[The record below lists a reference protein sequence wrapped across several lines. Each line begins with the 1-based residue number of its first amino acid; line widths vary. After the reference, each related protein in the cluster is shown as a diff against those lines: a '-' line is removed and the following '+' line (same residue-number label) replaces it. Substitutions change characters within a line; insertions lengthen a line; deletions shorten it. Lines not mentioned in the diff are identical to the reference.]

1 MYANARTHTEN
12 RARPRTTGDG
22 MMMNQVLAIAIGGAA
37 GALLRFWL
45 STGMYALLGRSFPY
59 GTLTVNVLGL
69 FLIGFLFIVLLER
82 MQVTGYWRA
91 GILIGVLGAF
101 TTFSTFSIETLNL
114 IEDGSLMKAALN
126 VVLSVVLCLGG
137 TWFGV
142 VLGRVL

>member
-1 MYANARTHTEN
+1 
-12 RARPRTTGDG
+12 
-22 MMMNQVLAIAIGGAA
+22 
-37 GALLRFWL
+37 
-45 STGMYALLGRSFPY
+45 
-59 GTLTVNVLGL
+59 
-69 FLIGFLFIVLLER
+69 

-101 TTFSTFSIETLNL
+101 TTFSIETLNL

-126 VVLSVVLCLGG
+126 VVLSAALCLGG